1 MAFSTNTLL
10 VEKAITSANY
20 PIHLVMLDM
29 SKVSD
34 IINEST
40 LMQKLAEVL
49 DPNELHIIK
58 ILTNS

>member
-10 VEKAITSANY
+10 VEKTITSANY

-34 IINEST
+34 TINEST